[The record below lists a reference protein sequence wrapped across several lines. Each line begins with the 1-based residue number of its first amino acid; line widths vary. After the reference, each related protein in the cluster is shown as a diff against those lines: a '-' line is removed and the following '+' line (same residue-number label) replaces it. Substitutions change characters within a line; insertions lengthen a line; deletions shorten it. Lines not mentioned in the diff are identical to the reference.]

1 MNEFSSRRLMVFLRR
16 TTWLDRVAAAVLL
29 WWVVERL
36 AAGAG
41 RNLPF
46 AGLAGFLSLLALA
59 YFAIRSLPWLRT
71 RVLWRLRNRLIVAYV
86 LIAVVP
92 VVLLL
97 TIGGLAAYGIYLE
110 LGAHL
115 LHDGFQER
123 IDTIS
128 ADADAITAA
137 IEHEMKQGAIARDES
152 ILSRPEVAAIIADA
166 QSAWPE
172 IRVHVSPGESLAKA
186 GDGRN
191 FSDLIDHHQKL
202 WFASARVRGTGA
214 ASFSIVVEAPLTP
227 AVLDDLPS
235 ELGPIQIFMFRPS
248 DERSAAGL
256 KYQTGGRTYEAAEQV
271 ASRRRALVPPANRL
285 DFKVNGAS
293 LFEVTHWEAGK
304 EFAKVPVLASFT
316 LRPSAVNGR
325 LLTSVG
331 ALGPILVAVLTIVGV
346 IFLSIEIV
354 ALATGVVLTRTITR
368 AVEGLYEAT
377 LHVRRG
383 DFSHRVRVHKRDQLG
398 ALGDSFNEMT
408 SSITEL
414 IEEQKKRQR
423 LENELSIAREVQEQL
438 FPRSLPSLPGLQLG
452 AICRP
457 ARTVS
462 GDYYDFIRLGPL
474 RLGIALADIS
484 GKGISAALL
493 MASLQA
499 SLRSQAS
506 LNGHC
511 GTAELVS
518 RLNQHLFR
526 NTSDDRYA
534 TFFYAIYDEETR
546 TITYTNAGHLAP
558 FFLSG
563 GEVQKLDEGG
573 TVVGL
578 FEDYPYTQGVLKA
591 APGCLLVAFS
601 DGLTEPEN
609 VYGEE
614 FGMERLKQE
623 ILRHETS
630 APQQLAENLV
640 AAAEQWAGTPDQAD
654 DMTVVVARMG

>member
-1 MNEFSSRRLMVFLRR
+1 MGEFSSRRLTVFLRR
-16 TTWLDRVAAAVLL
+16 TTWFDRAAAAVIS

-46 AGLAGFLSLLALA
+46 EGLAGFLSLLALV
-59 YFAIRSLPWLRT
+59 YFAIRLLPWFRT
-71 RVLWRLRNRLIVAYV
+71 RILWRLRNRLIVAYV

-123 IDTIS
+123 INTIS
-128 ADADAITAA
+128 ADADAISAA
-137 IEHEMKQGAIARDES
+137 IEHETKQGANARDES

-166 QSAWPE
+166 QTAWPE
-172 IRVHVSPGESLAKA
+172 IRVHVNPGESLAKA

-191 FSDLIDHHQKL
+191 FSDVIDHHQKL
-202 WFASARVRGTGA
+202 WFAAARVRGTGA
-214 ASFSIVVEAPLTP
+214 DSFSVVVEAPLTP
-227 AVLDDLPS
+227 AILDELPS

-248 DERSAAGL
+248 NEKSAAGL
-256 KYQTGGRTYEAAEQV
+256 KYQTGGQSYESAEQV
-271 ASRRRALVPPANRL
+271 TSRRRALVPPVNRL

-293 LFEVTHWEAGK
+293 LFDVTHWEAGK

-331 ALGPILVAVLTIVGV
+331 ALGPILVTVLTIVGV
-346 IFLSIEIV
+346 IFLSIEVV

-377 LHVRRG
+377 LHIRRG

-408 SSITEL
+408 SSIAEL

-499 SLRSQAS
+499 SLRSQAT
-506 LNGHC
+506 LNGHG

-534 TFFYAIYDEETR
+534 TFFYAVYDEEAR

-558 FFLSG
+558 FFLCG

-591 APGCLLVAFS
+591 APGSLLVAFS

-623 ILRHETS
+623 ILRHENS

-640 AAAEQWAGTPDQAD
+640 VAAEQWAGTPDQAD
-654 DMTVVVARMG
+654 DITVVVARMG

>member
-1 MNEFSSRRLMVFLRR
+1 MSEFSSRRFAVFLRR
-16 TTWLDRVAAAVLL
+16 TSWLDRIAAAILV
-29 WWVVERL
+29 WWAMTRL
-36 AAGAG
+36 VSYSG
-41 RNLPF
+41 RILPLP
-46 AGLAGFLSLLALA
+46 GLAGFLAILALV
-59 YFAIRSLPWLRT
+59 YFAIRLLPWFRA
-71 RVLWRLRNRLIVAYV
+71 RVLWRLRNRLIVAYI

-115 LHDGFQER
+115 LHDGFEER
-123 IDTIS
+123 INTMS
-128 ADADAITAA
+128 ADADSIAGA
-137 IEHEMKQGAIARDES
+137 IELETNHGASARDES
-152 ILSRPEVAAIIADA
+152 VLSRPAIAAIIADA
-166 QSAWPE
+166 QSSWPE
-172 IRVHVSPGESLAKA
+172 IRVHLNPGESLSKA

-191 FSDLIDHHQKL
+191 FSGLIEHHQKL
-202 WFASARVRGTGA
+202 WFAAARVRGAGA
-214 ASFSIVVEAPLTP
+214 NSVSLVVEAPVTS
-227 AVLDDLPS
+227 AVLDELPPDF
-235 ELGPIQIFMFRPS
+235 GPIQIFMFRPS
-248 DERSAAGL
+248 GEKSSTRL
-256 KYQTGGRTYEAAEQV
+256 KYQTGGQTYESAEQV
-271 ASRRRALVPPANRL
+271 TSRRRALAPPVNRL

-293 LFEVTHWEAGK
+293 LMEVTHWEPGR
-304 EFAKVPVLASFT
+304 ESAKVPVLASFT

-331 ALGPILVAVLTIVGV
+331 ALGPILVTVLTIVAV
-346 IFLSIEIV
+346 IFLSIEVV
-354 ALATGVVLTRTITR
+354 ALATGVVITRTITR

-408 SSITEL
+408 SSISEL
-414 IEEQKKRQR
+414 IEEQRKRQR

-438 FPRSLPSLPGLQLG
+438 FPRSLPTLPGLQLG

-462 GDYYDFIRLGPL
+462 GDYYDFIRLAPL

-506 LNGHC
+506 LNGQC

-534 TFFYAIYDEETR
+534 TFFYAVYDEGTR

-558 FFLSG
+558 FFISG
-563 GEVQKLDEGG
+563 GELQRLDEGG

-578 FEDYPYTQGVLKA
+578 FEEYPFTQGVLKA
-591 APGCLLVAFS
+591 APGSLLVAFS

-623 ILRHETS
+623 ILRHQN
-630 APQQLAENLV
+630 AVPQQLAENLV

-654 DMTVVVARMG
+654 DMTVVVARLG